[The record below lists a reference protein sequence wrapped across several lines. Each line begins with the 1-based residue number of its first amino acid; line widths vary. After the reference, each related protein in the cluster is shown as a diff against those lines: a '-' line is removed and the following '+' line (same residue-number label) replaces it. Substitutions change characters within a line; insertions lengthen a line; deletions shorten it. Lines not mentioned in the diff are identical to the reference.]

1 MKLFKDIR
9 ESFASAMTKDHK
21 KRMKD
26 QEAAKAKIKAK
37 GGVIGK
43 PGSGVKLKEED
54 KDPCWKDYQQ
64 IGMKKKGGKEVP
76 NCVPKESIEEATTGR
91 NGVKCSAEKSQFGG
105 YTPTCTR
112 NGKGI
117 YSAQQAYTDADTA
130 KKHAEVYADAY
141 YGYGERQAQKAVR
154 DFVAKNKSKLRT
166 KNESIEEAT
175 TKFNS
180 IGDFEKAAKE
190 KGYTTTDDKKR
201 GVVNAFKGTTSVGRY
216 DFNKSQGF
224 LKEAA
229 DKSSDVYKEYL
240 LLKKKSIADLRKM
253 IGQMHRGAVDLKSY
267 DKEGAIS
274 DILVA
279 KFGRKAVVAGMGLDE
294 AVEEGKLP
302 PHLSKFFDKKGNLNK
317 DAEERVKQGRK
328 KRGLDQYTGKK
339 LESVEE
345 ATKYSVLDTK
355 KNQIVSKPNITKAA
369 AQKLV
374 DKDPKNRI
382 MGSPEFIHDKR
393 TSALKEET
401 ELQEYGVMSKQAFK
415 RQEHEF
421 EAELD
426 RQAELQRKANDAM
439 ARVIWI
445 DGKVWKKDGKPVE
458 FNDKKHAQ
466 NVIRTLSKKNPEK
479 DFTAGSIAY
488 YKQEGDTLKHKIK
501 AKK

>member
-54 KDPCWKDYQQ
+54 KDPCWKGYQQ

-105 YTPTCTR
+105 YTPTCTK

-141 YGYGERQAQKAVR
+141 YGYGERHAQKAVR
-154 DFVAKNKSKLRT
+154 DFVAKNKSKLRAT
-166 KNESIEEAT
+166 KEE
-175 TKFNS
+175 
-180 IGDFEKAAKE
+180 
-190 KGYTTTDDKKR
+190 
-201 GVVNAFKGTTSVGRY
+201 
-216 DFNKSQGF
+216 
-224 LKEAA
+224 
-229 DKSSDVYKEYL
+229 
-240 LLKKKSIADLRKM
+240 
-253 IGQMHRGAVDLKSY
+253 
-267 DKEGAIS
+267 
-274 DILVA
+274 
-279 KFGRKAVVAGMGLDE
+279 
-294 AVEEGKLP
+294 VEEGKLP

-328 KRGLDQYTGKK
+328 KRGLDPYTGKK
-339 LESVEE
+339 LKSFDEKLKVSYKDTGTYSVVFRNKNGKVESEISAPSKEKAEKQVAIRNKKVKPSEGAWEVIKTGSVNE
-345 ATKYSVLDTK
+345 ARKYSVLDTK
-355 KNQIVSKPNITKAA
+355 KNEIIRPNITKAA

-374 DKDPKNRI
+374 DNDPDNRI

-393 TSALKEET
+393 TAALKEN
-401 ELQEYGVMSKQAFK
+401 YGVMSKQAFK

-426 RQAELQRKANDAM
+426 RQAEMQRKANDAM

-466 NVIRTLSKKNPEK
+466 NVIRALSKKSPDK

-488 YKQEGDTLKHKIK
+488 YKQEGDTLKHKLK
-501 AKK
+501 TKK